1 MRLTTR
7 GRYAVTAMVDLAL
20 HGDHGPVSLADIANR
35 QQISL
40 AYLEQLFARLR
51 KGGLVCSIRGPGGGY
66 RLSERGLDIA
76 VVDII
81 NAVDESLDATRCG
94 GGSDCQDGQTCLTH
108 ELWSDLSSRIHAFLK
123 GVTLGQIIDR
133 PEIQAVGRRQ
143 WAQAALPERPDTPDV
158 PSDRIDAFS
167 LDSVPLEP

>member
-20 HGDHGPVSLADIANR
+20 HGAQGPVTLADIATR
-35 QQISL
+35 QHISL

-51 KGGLVCSIRGPGGGY
+51 RRGLVCSVRGPGGGY
-66 RLSERGLDIA
+66 RLAEAGLDTN

-81 NAVDESLDATRCG
+81 DAVDESLDATRCG
-94 GGSDCQDGQTCLTH
+94 GGSDCQDGRTCLTH
-108 ELWSDLSSRIHAFLK
+108 ELWSDLSSRIHAFLQ
-123 GVTLGQIIDR
+123 GVTLGQIIGR

-143 WAQAALPERPDTPDV
+143 HDGAMALQRSP
-158 PSDRIDAFS
+158 DRIEACS
-167 LDSVPLEP
+167 LDSVSSEP

>member
-20 HGDHGPVSLADIANR
+20 HGAQGPVTLADIATR
-35 QQISL
+35 QHISL

-51 KGGLVCSIRGPGGGY
+51 RSGLVSSVRGPGGGY
-66 RLSERGLDIA
+66 RLAEAGLDIA

-81 NAVDESLDATRCG
+81 DAVDESLDATRCG
-94 GGSDCQDGQTCLTH
+94 GGSDCQDGRTCLTH

-133 PEIQAVGRRQ
+133 PEIRAVGRRQ
-143 WAQAALPERPDTPDV
+143 RADADVPQRRPD
-158 PSDRIDAFS
+158 DRIDTFS
-167 LDSVPLEP
+167 LDPVP

>member
-20 HGDHGPVSLADIANR
+20 HGSKGPVALADIATR
-35 QQISL
+35 QHISL

-51 KGGLVCSIRGPGGGY
+51 RNGLVCSVRGPGGGY
-66 RLSERGLDIA
+66 RLAEAGLDIA

-81 NAVDESLDATRCG
+81 DAVDESLDATRCG
-94 GGSDCQDGQTCLTH
+94 GGSDCQDGRTCLTH

-143 WAQAALPERPDTPDV
+143 RQATDGPERR
-158 PSDRIDAFS
+158 SGDRIDTFS
-167 LDSVPLEP
+167 LDPAPLKP

>member
-20 HGDHGPVSLADIANR
+20 HGADGPVTLAEIAKR
-35 QQISL
+35 QRISL

-51 KGGLVCSIRGPGGGY
+51 KHGLVCSIRGPGGGY
-66 RLSERGLDIA
+66 KLAAAGLDIA
-76 VVDII
+76 VVDIVD
-81 NAVDESLDATRCG
+81 AVDESLDATRCG
-94 GGSDCQDGQTCLTH
+94 GGSDCQDGRTCLTH

-123 GVTLGQIIDR
+123 GVTLGQIIGR

-143 WAQAALPERPDTPDV
+143 QAQAALPEAAD
-158 PSDRIDAFS
+158 DRIDALS
-167 LDSVPLEP
+167 LDSVLLKS